1 MSVDERAGAGPENG
15 LRRKIR
21 GDQAEQMNKLG
32 MEVVEVE
39 LRDAFGGG
47 LHFFTAD
54 LYRAGGRV
62 DYYANCHDLP
72 GCVIPRWQAQPL
84 IRLFRLRPARCRT
97 SRRRHSPRRPTGVA
111 RCGWRVRPAPTTNA

>member
-1 MSVDERAGAGPENG
+1 MNVPVLGPETVCVE
-15 LRRKIR
+15 KSEVY
-21 GDQAEQMNKLG
+21 QVKQMDKLG
-32 MEVVEVE
+32 MDVVEVK

-72 GCVIPRWQAQPL
+72 GGVIPRWQAQPL

-97 SRRRHSPRRPTGVA
+97 GRRRHSPRRPTGAA